1 MTRIHGVV
9 AAGLL
14 TLAGGIGIGV
24 GRAQQDQGPSEKAG
38 SKLDEAGRSFKK
50 GLEDARDAVRN
61 QFARARG
68 SVHNMDVASRVYG
81 RLHWD
86 KTLTTSTLDLDVKS
100 GVATLRGAVP
110 DARAK
115 AKAVELA
122 EDTVGISK
130 VIDQL
135 TIQAAAA
142 NDPRCP
148 LRYDAQVLIRAGRGE
163 SCDPRGRRNGEPRD
177 QSAREAAEIVNSVNR
192 PPFRS
197 IVRLYGRAKSASYSA
212 REPIQNHVIV
222 SPSQSPSARCPS
234 PTRAES
240 TGWRGLTRLNCR
252 PGWCGSVRQRA

>member
-1 MTRIHGVV
+1 MTRIHGVI

-14 TLAGGIGIGV
+14 TLAGGFGIGV
-24 GRAQQDQGPSEKAG
+24 GRAQQDQGPAEKAG

-50 GLEDARDAVRN
+50 GLEDARDAVRE

-86 KTLTTSTLDLDVKS
+86 KTLTTSTLDLDVKG

-110 DARAK
+110 DAKAK

-135 TIQAAAA
+135 TIQPP
-142 NDPRCP
+142 PRTTP
-148 LRYDAQVLIRAGRGE
+148 DTSSDAT
-163 SCDPRGRRNGEPRD
+163 P
-177 QSAREAAEIVNSVNR
+177 
-192 PPFRS
+192 
-197 IVRLYGRAKSASYSA
+197 KS
-212 REPIQNHVIV
+212 
-222 SPSQSPSARCPS
+222 
-234 PTRAES
+234 
-240 TGWRGLTRLNCR
+240 
-252 PGWCGSVRQRA
+252 

>member
-14 TLAGGIGIGV
+14 TLAGGIGIGI
-24 GRAQQDQGPSEKAG
+24 GRAQQDQGPAEKTG

-50 GLEDARDAVRN
+50 GLEEARDAVRE
-61 QFARARG
+61 QLARARG

-86 KTLTTSTLDLDVKS
+86 KTLTTSTLDLDVKG

-110 DARAK
+110 DAKAK

-135 TIQAAAA
+135 TIQPPP
-142 NDPRCP
+142 PRTTP
-148 LRYDAQVLIRAGRGE
+148 NTSSDTT
-163 SCDPRGRRNGEPRD
+163 P
-177 QSAREAAEIVNSVNR
+177 
-192 PPFRS
+192 
-197 IVRLYGRAKSASYSA
+197 KS
-212 REPIQNHVIV
+212 
-222 SPSQSPSARCPS
+222 
-234 PTRAES
+234 
-240 TGWRGLTRLNCR
+240 
-252 PGWCGSVRQRA
+252 